1 MTQITRERV
10 KAWCIAAIVRAIR
23 TAAQAAV
30 SLIGTNAL
38 GITEVDWVAVASAAA
53 LAAVVS
59 VLMALAGLPEVEE
72 GDDLPTL
79 MQIHGEHIKEE

>member
-1 MTQITRERV
+1 MSAITKEKV

-38 GITEVDWVAVASAAA
+38 GITEVDWIAVASAAA

-59 VLMALAGLPEVEE
+59 VLMALAGLPEVSE
-72 GDDLPTL
+72 GNTLPAIMSDTGGD
-79 MQIHGEHIKEE
+79 HAA

>member
-10 KAWCIAAIVRAIR
+10 KAWLIAAAIRSIR